1 MNVLNLLRK
10 VILIS
15 SLVFVAGLSQAAP
28 VNINTADAATLAE
41 NISGIGPKKAQAI
54 VTYRKTNGP
63 FKSVQE
69 LTNVKGIGQK
79 TLEKNLKD
87 LLVSSANQKSGKKK
101 TSKN

>member
-1 MNVLNLLRK
+1 MNVLNLLGK

-15 SLVFVAGLSQAAP
+15 SLIFVSGLSQAAP

-63 FKSVQE
+63 FKTAQD

-79 TLEKNLKD
+79 TVEKNIND
-87 LLVSSANQKSGKKK
+87 LRVSSVNQKSTKKK
-101 TSKN
+101 VSKN

>member
-1 MNVLNLLRK
+1 MNVSNLLRK

-15 SLVFVAGLSQAAP
+15 ALIVVAGFSQAAP
-28 VNINTADAATLAE
+28 VNINTADAASLAT

-79 TLEKNLKD
+79 TLEKNMD
-87 LLVSSANQKSGKKK
+87 VLLISSANQKMSKKK

>member
-1 MNVLNLLRK
+1 MNVSNLLRT

-15 SLVFVAGLSQAAP
+15 SLIFVTGLSQAAQ

-54 VTYRKTNGP
+54 VNYRNTNGP
-63 FKSVQE
+63 FKTAQD

-79 TLEKNLKD
+79 TVEKNINNLR
-87 LLVSSANQKSGKKK
+87 VSSANPKDSKKK
-101 TSKN
+101 VSKN

>member
-15 SLVFVAGLSQAAP
+15 SLIVVAGFSQAAP

-63 FKSVQE
+63 FKNVQE

-79 TLEKNLKD
+79 TLEKNMDD
-87 LLVSSANQKSGKKK
+87 LLISSASQKMTKKK

>member
-15 SLVFVAGLSQAAP
+15 SLIFVAGFSQAAP

-54 VTYRKTNGP
+54 VTYRETNGP
-63 FKSVQE
+63 FKAVQE
-69 LTNVKGIGQK
+69 LTKVKGIGQK
-79 TLEKNLKD
+79 TLEKNISD
-87 LLVSSANQKSGKKK
+87 LRVSSVNQKVSKKK

>member
-1 MNVLNLLRK
+1 MNVINLLRK

-15 SLVFVAGLSQAAP
+15 SLIFVAGLSQAAP

-63 FKSVQE
+63 FKTAQD

-79 TLEKNLKD
+79 TVEKNIND
-87 LLVSSANQKSGKKK
+87 IRVSSVNHTTSKKK
-101 TSKN
+101 VSKN

>member
-1 MNVLNLLRK
+1 MNVSNLLRK

-15 SLVFVAGLSQAAP
+15 SLIVVAGFGQAAP
-28 VNINTADAATLAE
+28 VNINTADAESLAT

-79 TLEKNLKD
+79 TLEKNMDD
-87 LLVSSANQKSGKKK
+87 LLISSASQKITKKK